1 MTNDELLLA
10 VSDMMDKKL
19 DAKLNPLENNLRSV
33 KDEVQS
39 VKDEVRSVKNEVRQ
53 LKLFQE
59 GVIMP
64 RLQNIESCYVDTYK
78 RYQAG
83 SEQIEAMQVDIDV
96 MKSVIQEHSGILQKM
111 A

>member
-1 MTNDELLLA
+1 MTNNELLLA
-10 VSDMMDKKL
+10 MSDMMEKKL
-19 DAKLNPLENNLRSV
+19 DAKLHPLENHLRSV
-33 KDEVQS
+33 KDG
-39 VKDEVRSVKNEVRQ
+39 VRQ

-83 SEQIEAMQVDIDV
+83 SEQIKAMQVDIDV
-96 MKSVIQEHSGILQKM
+96 MKSVIQEHSGALQKR